1 MAKQKHKS
9 SKAVEEEEVEEEDD
23 KEEMTDLNTTCSEST
38 FETENLEVLG
48 RAGHL
53 TPEGEG
59 SRFLPSEKSS
69 VEPDGCHTVTCT
81 FTVSLAVPALP
92 TGK

>member
-1 MAKQKHKS
+1 MAKQKRKN
-9 SKAVEEEEVEEEDD
+9 SKAVEEEEVEEDD
-23 KEEMTDLNTTCSEST
+23 KEEMTRLNTTRSEST
-38 FETENLEVLG
+38 FETENREVLG

-53 TPEGEG
+53 SPEGEG
-59 SRFLPSEKSS
+59 SQFLPSEKSS